1 MTEQEFV
8 WYLIKI
14 AIPIIAI
21 ATPILR
27 LNSNIV
33 KLNVTIENQ
42 REHNIIQDTR
52 LNTHGEKLDN
62 HEVRISV
69 LEEKER

>member
-1 MTEQEFV
+1 MTEQEFL
-8 WYLIKI
+8 WYLIKV

-33 KLNVTIENQ
+33 KLNVNLENM
-42 REHNIIQDTR
+42 REHNGVQDTR
-52 LNTHGEKLDN
+52 LNAHGEQLDN

-69 LEEKER
+69 LEKESR